1 MLRLPGRWRRGPW
14 PSAPI
19 PGMALR
25 FSTSPVR
32 SLQPG
37 RLRRGGLCHVCP
49 RWCVPVERASGAP
62 CAGGRGPSGQRTDSS
77 AESRALSPTFGEL
90 RGNKVLPP
98 NMPFATSILI
108 DFKRLIKSCGPA
120 RRIGMGNPLRGR
132 GISRRRS
139 TAECGDGR
147 TAEPLRPPRCVPL
160 FLVAQREFADHGL
173 ALSCLPA
180 ACPLPL
186 GDPGLRAPLLSDG
199 A

>member
-1 MLRLPGRWRRGPW
+1 
-14 PSAPI
+14 
-19 PGMALR
+19 
-25 FSTSPVR
+25 
-32 SLQPG
+32 
-37 RLRRGGLCHVCP
+37 
-49 RWCVPVERASGAP
+49 
-62 CAGGRGPSGQRTDSS
+62 
-77 AESRALSPTFGEL
+77 
-90 RGNKVLPP
+90 
-98 NMPFATSILI
+98 
-108 DFKRLIKSCGPA
+108 
-120 RRIGMGNPLRGR
+120 MGNPLCGR

-147 TAEPLRPPRCVPL
+147 AAEPLRPPRCVLL